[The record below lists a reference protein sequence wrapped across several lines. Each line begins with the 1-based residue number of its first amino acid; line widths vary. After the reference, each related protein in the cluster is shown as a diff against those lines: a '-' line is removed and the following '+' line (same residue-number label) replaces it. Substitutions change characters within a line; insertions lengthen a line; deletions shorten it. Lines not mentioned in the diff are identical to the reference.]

1 MNRLTFILLLLLL
14 FSVSTWAEV
23 VTLRSGQTIKGE
35 LLLQND
41 EVVIIRAKNGMR
53 YQYPTQEVVSIR
65 DDNAPH
71 QPTTTDNQHA
81 TNVRPVNIA
90 LQAHGGAV
98 YLPQL
103 GWGGQFGADVMIGSR
118 AIKGTRMFVGGGI
131 GYRAKAI
138 GGTTY
143 SFIPLQAYLS
153 APLTDQKHAPL
164 LGMNIGYGFSANKH
178 TQGGICVG
186 ATFGGSYL
194 INQQASLQYG
204 IYAEWQQAQTDV
216 TEYIDDTPYTNH
228 VGCNFIA
235 IGAKMVILF

>member
-1 MNRLTFILLLLLL
+1 MHRILHILLLLILSCPI
-14 FSVSTWAEV
+14 FAEV
-23 VTLRSGQTIKGE
+23 VTLRSGQTVRGE
-35 LLLQND
+35 IVLQND
-41 EVVIIRAKNGMR
+41 EVVIIRTNNGMR
-53 YQYPTQEVVSIR
+53 HQYPTSEVVSIR
-65 DDNAPH
+65 SNEVIVD
-71 QPTTTDNQHA
+71 QPTA
-81 TNVRPVNIA
+81 VAPAVRPVNIA

-103 GWGGQFGADVMIGSR
+103 GWGGQFGADFMIGSR

-153 APLTDQKHAPL
+153 APLTDQKHAPMV
-164 LGMNIGYGFSANKH
+164 GMNIGYGFSANKH

-216 TEYIDDTPYTNH
+216 IEYIDDTPYTNH

-235 IGAKMVILF
+235 MGAKIAILF

>member
-1 MNRLTFILLLLLL
+1 MHRILHILLLLILSCPI
-14 FSVSTWAEV
+14 FAEV
-23 VTLRSGQTIKGE
+23 VTLRSGQTVRGE
-35 LLLQND
+35 IVLQND
-41 EVVIIRAKNGMR
+41 EVVIIRTNNGMR
-53 YQYPTQEVVSIR
+53 HQYPTSEVVSIR
-65 DDNAPH
+65 SNEVIVD
-71 QPTTTDNQHA
+71 QPTA
-81 TNVRPVNIA
+81 VAPAVRPVNIA

-103 GWGGQFGADVMIGSR
+103 GWGGQFGADFMIGSR

-153 APLTDQKHAPL
+153 APLTDQKHAPMV
-164 LGMNIGYGFSANKH
+164 GMNIGYGFSANKH

-216 TEYIDDTPYTNH
+216 IEYIDDTPYTNH